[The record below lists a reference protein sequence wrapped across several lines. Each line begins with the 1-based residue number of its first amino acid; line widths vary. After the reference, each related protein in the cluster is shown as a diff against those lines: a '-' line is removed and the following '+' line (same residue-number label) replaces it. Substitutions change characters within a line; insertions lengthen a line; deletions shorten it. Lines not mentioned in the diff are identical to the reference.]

1 MRRAAGFAVLMG
13 AFAVAGAAV
22 AAHMP
27 YVKPT
32 TFTPRRDFVTLE
44 SAMSADMF
52 FLPDFP
58 LRGEGDYWATGPSGQ
73 TVKATSATVHKEFAV
88 AEVALPTPGTYRLS
102 TGERVG
108 RATKF
113 AKVDG
118 EWKMVR
124 PAGGQAGRGVE
135 ESAVPAGAET
145 MTSTSYTRA
154 EAYVTRGAPDRGA
167 LKPTGQGLELSPV
180 THPSEIFAGE
190 AFKFALLNDGQP
202 AADAPF
208 AIYRA
213 GDQHAET
220 RYTYAGKTDAGGAA
234 SVTFDQAGIYVLIA
248 SYPPRTPGG
257 PMTPVPKSSTY
268 SLTFEVTR

>member
-1 MRRAAGFAVLMG
+1 MRRAAGIAVLMG
-13 AFAVAGAAV
+13 AMAVAGAAV

-27 YVKPT
+27 YLKPT
-32 TFTPRRDFVTLE
+32 TFTPRRDSVTLE

-58 LRGEGDYWATGPSGQ
+58 IRGEGDYWATGPSGE
-73 TVKATSATVHKEFAV
+73 TVKASNATVHKEFAV

-102 TGERVG
+102 TGERQG

-113 AKVDG
+113 ARIGG
-118 EWKMVR
+118 EWQMVR
-124 PAGGQAGRGVE
+124 PAGSPGGRGVE

-145 MTSTSYTRA
+145 MTATSYLRA

-167 LKPTGQGLELSPV
+167 LKASGKGLELDPI

-190 AFKFALLNDGQP
+190 AFKFRLLNDGQP
-202 AADAPF
+202 AADAAF

-213 GDQHAET
+213 GDQHAEI
-220 RYTYAGKTDAGGAA
+220 RYTYSAKADAAGAA

-248 SYPPRTPGG
+248 SYPPRTPGA

>member
-1 MRRAAGFAVLMG
+1 MRRATGFAVLVG
-13 AFAVAGAAV
+13 ALAVAGAAA

-27 YVKPT
+27 YLKPT
-32 TFTPRRDFVTLE
+32 TFTPHREFVTVE

-58 LRGEGDYWATGPSGQ
+58 IRGDGDYWATGPSGE

-88 AEVALPTPGTYRLS
+88 AEVALPGPGTYRLS
-102 TGERVG
+102 TGERPG

-113 AKVDG
+113 ARIDG

-124 PAGGQAGRGVE
+124 PAGAPGGRGVD

-145 MTSTSYTRA
+145 MTSTGYTRA

-167 LKPTGQGLELSPV
+167 LKPTGKGLELEPV
-180 THPSEIFAGE
+180 THPNEIYAGE
-190 AFKFALLNDGQP
+190 AFKFRLLNDGQ
-202 AADAPF
+202 AAGDVAF

-213 GDQHAET
+213 GDQHAEK
-220 RYTYAGKTDAGGAA
+220 RYTYSAKTDAAGAA
-234 SVTFDQAGIYVLIA
+234 AVTFDQAGIYVLVA
-248 SYPPRTPGG
+248 SYPPRTPGE
-257 PMTPVPKSSTY
+257 PMTPVAKSSTY